1 MEKETL
7 EVFTRYTEWIKDN
20 NLEDTIYTYMF
31 YFEYIEKV
39 DFYLEVSNYDKL
51 KKNNYNTNV

>member
-7 EVFTRYTEWIKDN
+7 EVFVRYTEWIKDN

>member
-7 EVFTRYTEWIKDN
+7 EVFTRYTKWIKDN
-20 NLEDTIYTYMF
+20 NLDDTIYTYMF

>member
-7 EVFTRYTEWIKDN
+7 EVFVRYTKWIKDN